1 MRVEWL
7 DEEAGRL
14 KIITDNEETCSLDD
28 VGQRVAALIAR
39 KAALKADIAET
50 KAFII
55 SMASDL
61 SLTKAQLIEL
71 IPALGDLDALDV
83 T

>member
-7 DEEAGRL
+7 DEEAKRI
-14 KIITDNEETCSLDD
+14 KIITDQEETCSLED
-28 VGQRVAALIAR
+28 VGQRVTTLIAR
-39 KAALKADIAET
+39 KVRLQNDIAEM

-55 SMASDL
+55 GMAKDL
-61 SLTKAQLIEL
+61 SLTKEQLIEL
-71 IPALGDLDALDV
+71 IPALGDLDTLAV